1 MDYET
6 TLRLNELAEIIKLH
20 RHAAD
25 RLKRFRSSYPYLI
38 APNLLAMIEDNLRD
52 NMTALTREMSQ
63 LQTGK
68 QAPVGSDPSRFI
80 CARCN
85 AKFAIPL
92 PGGLCD
98 ECRSKAT

>member
-6 TLRLNELAEIIKLH
+6 SLRLNELAEIIKLH

-25 RLKRFRSSYPYLI
+25 RLKRFRESYPYLI

-52 NMTALTREMSQ
+52 NVAALTKEIGQ

-68 QAPVGSDPSRFI
+68 RAPAGDPSRFI
-80 CARCN
+80 CKRCS

-98 ECRSKAT
+98 ECRSKAV

>member
-6 TLRLNELAEIIKLH
+6 TLRVNELAEIIKLH
-20 RHAAD
+20 RQAAD
-25 RLKRFRSSYPYLI
+25 RLKRFRTTYPYLI
-38 APNLLAMIEDNLRD
+38 APNMLQMLEDNLRE
-52 NMTALTREMSQ
+52 NIVVLSKEMGQ

-68 QAPVGSDPSRFI
+68 QAPAGDPSRYI
-80 CARCN
+80 CRRCN
-85 AKFAIPL
+85 AKFTIAL